1 MATQVAMHDVK
12 ALRSENGKVYREQR
26 FILTRYIKS
35 LMRIIESGDK
45 GTRSYWEAVAE
56 LTMARKEL
64 RRINRVFSG
73 I

>member
-26 FILTRYIKS
+26 LILTKSIKS

>member
-1 MATQVAMHDVK
+1 MTTRISMHDLK
-12 ALRSENGKVYREQR
+12 ALHQENGKVYREQR
-26 FILTRYIKS
+26 LILTKSIKS

-64 RRINRVFSG
+64 RRINRVFCG
-73 I
+73 M